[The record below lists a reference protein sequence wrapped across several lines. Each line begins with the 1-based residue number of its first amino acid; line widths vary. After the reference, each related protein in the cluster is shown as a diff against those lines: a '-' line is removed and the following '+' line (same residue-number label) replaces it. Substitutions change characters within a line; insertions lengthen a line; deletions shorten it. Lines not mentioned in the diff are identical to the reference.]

1 MPHPYFYT
9 PMDIRTTTTSSK
21 VKKHEGITFV
31 IFIRRRMSNEDD
43 TNLTKENAVS
53 NEDMAELKKENAELK
68 KENAELKKEN
78 AKLKEKINELELLI
92 SLQDQRMM
100 KLTHDMHQVTCTRRN
115 KVLLLSELLIYFCF
129 LHVPFLYA
137 SPQNVFLPVSRD
149 MNQPLHQERDPEQ
162 VIASVSLWV
171 TSYDPS
177 RHENCDINARVCW
190 SILHGLRPAWV
201 LESSWDRERG
211 V

>member
-68 KENAELKKEN
+68 KEIDELKQH
-78 AKLKEKINELELLI
+78 I

-100 KLTHDMHQVTCTRRN
+100 KLTRDMHQVTCTRRN

-137 SPQNVFLPVSRD
+137 TPQNVFLPVSRVT
-149 MNQPLHQERDPEQ
+149 NQPLRQERDCFGFEMGHFIRSFSPRKL
-162 VIASVSLWV
+162 V
-171 TSYDPS
+171 
-177 RHENCDINARVCW
+177 
-190 SILHGLRPAWV
+190 
-201 LESSWDRERG
+201 
-211 V
+211 

>member
-1 MPHPYFYT
+1 
-9 PMDIRTTTTSSK
+9 
-21 VKKHEGITFV
+21 
-31 IFIRRRMSNEDD
+31 MSNEDD
-43 TNLTKENAVS
+43 AILTKENAVS

-68 KENAELKKEN
+68 KDNAELKKEN

-137 SPQNVFLPVSRD
+137 TPQNVFLPVSRVT
-149 MNQPLHQERDPEQ
+149 NQPLRQERDCFGFEMGHFIRSFSPRKL
-162 VIASVSLWV
+162 V
-171 TSYDPS
+171 
-177 RHENCDINARVCW
+177 
-190 SILHGLRPAWV
+190 
-201 LESSWDRERG
+201 
-211 V
+211 